1 MRANKVKALWQQGKA
16 PTVAWLFSAD
26 TYIAELMA
34 NAGFDALVLDMQ
46 HGMGIGPDRAALW
59 LQAVSTKDAVPMV
72 RVPWNEPAYIQWA
85 LDAGAYGVIV
95 PLVNSREEAVK
106 AVGACRYPPVGYR
119 SVGPNRAR
127 FYGGVDYLE
136 GADREIICLIMIE
149 NINTVAHLE
158 ELANVAGID
167 GFFIGPVDL
176 AVTMGLAPEDI
187 QNSTKHAEACQRVL
201 DVAKGHGLI
210 AGIYTRSAQEVL
222 RRTEKGFMFC
232 PCINDAHALTAAANT
247 ALQQVRGT
255 GEGSA

>member
-1 MRANKVKALWQQGKA
+1 MRINKVKELWQQGKT

-59 LQAVSTKDAVPMV
+59 LQAVSAKDATPIV
-72 RVPWNEPAYIQWA
+72 RVPWNEPAYIQWV

-95 PLVNSREEAVK
+95 PLINSPQEAVK
-106 AVGACRYPPVGYR
+106 AAGACRYPPVGYR

-136 GADREIICLIMIE
+136 KANQEIICLIMIE
-149 NINTVAHLE
+149 NINTIAHLE
-158 ELANVAGID
+158 ELAEVRGID

-176 AVTMGLAPEDI
+176 AVTMGISPEHI
-187 QNSTKHAEACQRVL
+187 QNSAEHAKACRRVL
-201 DVAKGHGLI
+201 DVAKEHGLI
-210 AGIYTRSAQEVL
+210 AGIYSRSAQEAL
-222 RRTEKGFMFC
+222 NRSKEGFMFC
-232 PCINDAHALTAAANT
+232 PSINDSNALTTAANT
-247 ALQQVRGT
+247 ALQQVRGA
-255 GEGSA
+255 GGR